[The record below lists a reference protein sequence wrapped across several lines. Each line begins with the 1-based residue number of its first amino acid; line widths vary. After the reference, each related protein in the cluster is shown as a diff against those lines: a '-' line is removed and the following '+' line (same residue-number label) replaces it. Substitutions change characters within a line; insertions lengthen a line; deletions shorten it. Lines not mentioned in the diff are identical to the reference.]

1 MPTQLAKRR
10 AQAAADI
17 AAREALVATLRDK
30 LAAVRRERKNRKAS
44 QARAEK
50 RYLAEIEMRSKAT
63 EEAKAKASRTGKK
76 SWVSD
81 RLSTGGPERP
91 LPFRHFDAEFQT
103 KMHDIMRDI
112 TDAQEGVRKAKAAR
126 EAMVV

>member
-1 MPTQLAKRR
+1 MPTKLAERR
-10 AQAAADI
+10 AQAKADI

-30 LAAVRRERKNRKAS
+30 LAAVRKERKNLKAS
-44 QARAEK
+44 QARADK
-50 RYLAEIEMRSKAT
+50 RYLAEIEMRLKAT

-76 SWVSD
+76 SWISD
-81 RLSTGGPERP
+81 RQSTGGPERP
-91 LPFRHFDAEFQT
+91 LPFRLFDAEFQT

-112 TDAQEGVRKAKAAR
+112 MAAEEGVRKAKAAR